1 MSATDDIDVA
11 IPSVCSSI
19 RDIPELCQNG

>member
-19 RDIPELCQNG
+19 RDTPELCKNG